1 MVYTDVTVTVAL
13 LLKVAW
19 TCAKVKQLKRNKCE

>member
-1 MVYTDVTVTVAL
+1 MVYTDVTVTVA